1 MQRVGGAGADFA
13 CGAWCD
19 RRDDRVD
26 CLESIFEILTDERA
40 DFLGAAVVSV
50 VVARGQ
56 HMGAED
62 DAAFHFGSESF
73 FARFAV
79 EVGDVGWLL
88 GAMTVADA
96 IEAREVG

>member
-1 MQRVGGAGADFA
+1 
-13 CGAWCD
+13 
-19 RRDDRVD
+19 
-26 CLESIFEILTDERA
+26 
-40 DFLGAAVVSV
+40 
-50 VVARGQ
+50 
-56 HMGAED
+56 MGAED
-62 DAAFHFGSESF
+62 DAAFHFGAESF